1 MNRWKLLLSLLIV
14 TVLLPGTAR
23 PASAGGPAAT
33 GVSPADPSAAAPSA
47 SAALAAS
54 PTMVVRAYFVLE
66 DPTGV
71 SPGLVP
77 VLRVVPR
84 TVAVATAA
92 VRQLLA
98 GPSRAERIANPRV
111 ITAVPTGTRLLGIRI
126 ASGTA
131 TVNVSH
137 EFASGGGSLSMFMRL
152 GQLTWT
158 VTQFPTV
165 TRVRLQLNGVPVT
178 TFSGEGIVLSAP
190 LTRASFR
197 DDILAPISV
206 DRPAYRAAF
215 ASGTHVTG
223 VANVFEATFRVAV
236 LDARRHVLVNRQVLA
251 TCGTGCWG
259 RFDVTVPYTISH
271 AQWGWLRVWSASAKD
286 GSAVNVREEPVWLTP

>member
-1 MNRWKLLLSLLIV
+1 MPPPRP
-14 TVLLPGTAR
+14 PG
-23 PASAGGPAAT
+23 PAPPPAPPPPAPAAAPAAT

-206 DRPAYRAAF
+206 DRPAYRAALGCGPPR
-215 ASGTHVTG
+215 AG
-223 VANVFEATFRVAV
+223 VAHGVGAALRVAGQG
-236 LDARRHVLVNRQVLA
+236 APPHVLVNRQVLA